1 MKEPSRTIA
10 VTVLVGLF
18 VVLGTGV
25 LCDLATRFLATHV
38 ERVTILGRDTHQT
51 MLPNLATRTY
61 RFTSIRQITLADVD
75 GNPFTIDAP
84 KALYDRAF
92 PGLMMDGMSASV
104 RRSVLFG
111 KPVGI
116 EITEG
121 PLVDLGEFPALS
133 RLLDSPESETPAR
146 VTPYDLRLPYILSI
160 GWMAMLGLVAWIMI
174 RLPRKEQFVWPLFGG
189 GMAISVAL
197 GTWWWVG

>member
-1 MKEPSRTIA
+1 MKDLSRTFA

-25 LCDLATRFLATHV
+25 LCDLATRFLPTHV

-61 RFTSIRQITLADVD
+61 RFTSIRQITLANVE

-92 PGLMMDGMSASV
+92 PGLMMEGMSVSV
-104 RRSVLFG
+104 RRSALFG
-111 KPVGI
+111 KPVAL

-121 PLVDLGEFPALS
+121 LIVDLGEFPALS
-133 RLLDSPESETPAR
+133 RLLDTPENEALDQ
-146 VTPYDLRLPYILSI
+146 VTTYDLRPPYVLSI
-160 GWMAMLGLVAWIMI
+160 GWLAMLGLIAWVMI